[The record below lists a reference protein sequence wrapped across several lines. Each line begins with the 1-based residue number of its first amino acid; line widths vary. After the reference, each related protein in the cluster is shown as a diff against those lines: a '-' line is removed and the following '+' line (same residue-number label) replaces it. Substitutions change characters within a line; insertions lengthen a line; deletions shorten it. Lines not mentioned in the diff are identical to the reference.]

1 MPLRFAI
8 TLLALNNWIVCGGV
22 YYATVSHDVMNT
34 TACQHQRQQQHQH
47 YHLQFFF
54 FPVFNRYFSTW
65 CHRLINALQARTHI
79 HMHTHFQLPKCV
91 LFSSTSTNMTNKSP
105 DFLNQ
110 TVLLPVHL
118 VVVAVLPLCLLKC
131 FWCLLLGIK
140 HTERPMFIYITSF
153 LHAFHIADLAGP
165 TWWSHDVW
173 PYFSVKYFAKNIHG
187 KMLPQLN

>member
-1 MPLRFAI
+1 MRPYHMML
-8 TLLALNNWIVCGGV
+8 WIQQR
-22 YYATVSHDVMNT
+22 ASTSVSNSNST
-34 TACQHQRQQQHQH
+34 TI
-47 YHLQFFF
+47 YNSFF
-54 FPVFNRYFSTW
+54 FPFSIGISPLDVIVW
-65 CHRLINALQARTHI
+65 SMLYRHARTHI
-79 HMHTHFQLPKCV
+79 HMHTHFQLPKYV
-91 LFSSTSTNMTNKSP
+91 LFSCTSTNMTNKSP
-105 DFLNQ
+105 DFLNK

-131 FWCLLLGIK
+131 FWCLLLAIK